1 MFEDDMTKDDP
12 GIVLFVVSRC
22 VVGGIGLLRAISSS
36 NPSLFGILSLPFFD
50 GSFFAI

>member
-1 MFEDDMTKDDP
+1 MFEDGATEDDP
-12 GIVLFVVSRC
+12 GVLFVVSRC

-36 NPSLFGILSLPFFD
+36 KPSLFGILSLPFFD